1 MHNRNKRKGWVL
13 YICSEMHWLQYKF
26 YFCNGIVFSFVI
38 IYFFVRTYKI
48 IGKLMSIYLIKTVI
62 YNLKLFILT
71 KRISF
76 INYCGKVSIFRSSAN
91 SSDYCVH
98 LSIVTAHWAPFFP
111 RSTFLR
117 NIGNGTARIIVAVK
131 LKIYPTYKRVC
142 MQMHTILSCRHF
154 KGTFEGRL
162 ALNIACYAC
171 LLANIKLLWK
181 IVFWHKEATMIKLAK
196 DFF

>member
-117 NIGNGTARIIVAVK
+117 KNRQRNSKNHRRSKAENFPYIQT
-131 LKIYPTYKRVC
+131 C
-142 MQMHTILSCRHF
+142 MHVNAYHTI
-154 KGTFEGRL
+154 
-162 ALNIACYAC
+162 
-171 LLANIKLLWK
+171 
-181 IVFWHKEATMIKLAK
+181 M
-196 DFF
+196 